1 MRKGRII
8 MVIQVC
14 IGSACHL
21 KGSYE
26 VISTMKKVIDERAL
40 QDQVELKSSFCL
52 GNCSDAVSVKV
63 NDDEV
68 KSVVPE
74 EAEHFLLEQLGLE

>member
-1 MRKGRII
+1 

-68 KSVVPE
+68 NSVVPE